1 MWLPFSYFIFDQLH
15 AVAVHYCVSE
25 WYETLIDIVVAR
37 TFESSQCQ
45 RRIWGGPQAHCIS
58 QCTPDTALA
67 PPRHKVASQ
76 DERLHH
82 VFIHV
87 SLFLPSFS
95 LAWLSSAWLWQLSPI
110 GLDIRL
116 LASTPW
122 KSWDLLYL
130 ASVPWHWFARLP
142 SLSWEIDIKLRSGRE
157 RWLMYRGAGP
167 S

>member
-1 MWLPFSYFIFDQLH
+1 MGDKSRFEMFRYDTIKVDIHYALNQPGFAFFVYIFSSHALISGSTIVWLPFSYFIFDQLH

-37 TFESSQCQ
+37 TFKSSQCR

-82 VFIHV
+82 VFIRV
-87 SLFLPSFS
+87 SSFSPSFS
-95 LAWLSSAWLWQLSPI
+95 LAWLSSAWL
-110 GLDIRL
+110 
-116 LASTPW
+116 
-122 KSWDLLYL
+122 
-130 ASVPWHWFARLP
+130 
-142 SLSWEIDIKLRSGRE
+142 
-157 RWLMYRGAGP
+157 
-167 S
+167 